1 MVQYFQ
7 PIRATDDFAAMRRAF
22 TPKPH
27 QLTVQGLSGAQKSVV
42 SALFLEQ
49 MPVDDAFAE
58 RSSFLAICATQD
70 SARRFADELRI
81 LLPQVRSA
89 YFPALEDLTFEAL
102 SQSREAMS
110 ERINAL
116 RRLQARELDGLITS
130 VEAVLPLL
138 VPSERLSTLPITLS
152 LGSSIS
158 INDLLKQLVHLG
170 YQRTVQV
177 ETPGYFAQR
186 GGIID
191 VYPPADQHPLR
202 IELFGD
208 DIDSIRRF
216 SEESQLT
223 LDSVREATVYP
234 VRELVLTSEEV
245 QLGMHAITEDIA
257 LTLPKLPN
265 EEARYTLRSRSE
277 RLLTTLRGG
286 GMPDEIE
293 HFLPYFIEQPVTLLD
308 YFPSHTLVIL
318 DEPLR
323 VEETWNQRMETLV
336 QMQEHRY
343 QSGELLPR
351 QAMRWAE
358 FEDFSNQIVTMNLL
372 TMAVLPRR
380 PSWMRRISE
389 VSVNCPSLAS
399 YRGSLHNLMDDVER
413 WQQHEYAIALVC
425 DNEERGRRL
434 QHTFSEFGLETT
446 LGFQANRAPNPGEIL
461 LVQGN
466 LQNSFE
472 WPQARFILLSDHE
485 LFGKQKQKRSRG
497 VLKESKKLTSFR
509 DLVEGDLVV
518 HVNHGIGR
526 YHGVITMEIEGIKR
540 DYLDLQYAGTDRIY
554 VPIDQISMVQ
564 KYLGSGGTESKTPKL
579 HSLGN
584 SEWLRSKQ
592 RVQAA
597 VREMAEELLE
607 LYANRAHLPGYAFQT
622 DTPWQSEFEQ
632 QFIYEETDDQLQ
644 VIDEVKRD
652 MERDKP
658 MERLLCGDVG
668 YGKTEVAIRAAFK
681 AVVEGKQVALL
692 APTTVLAQQ
701 HFLTFRDRF
710 SNFPV
715 EIAMMSRFR
724 TPKENQH
731 TTELLAQ
738 GKIDIVIGTHRLLNA
753 NVRYSDLGLLIIDE
767 EQRFGVAQKERI
779 KKVKNNVDV
788 LMLSA
793 TPIPRTLHMA
803 MVGLRDMSIIETP
816 PENRFPVQSF
826 VVEWSDDL
834 VREAVTRELQRD
846 GQVFIVHN
854 RIEDLDYFARKV
866 SELVPDARI
875 IVGHGQMAMGQL
887 EQVMLSFMEREYD
900 VLISTTIVESGLDM
914 PNVNTLIVHD
924 ANNYGLAQLHQLRGR
939 VGRSNRKAYAYFT
952 FQRNRSLT
960 EIAEKRLAAIKEF
973 CELGAGFRIAQRDLE
988 LRGVGNLLGSQQ
1000 HGNVSAV
1007 GFELYTQLL
1016 EEAVH
1021 ELKGEAPLRKIE
1033 TALEI
1038 QLEAF
1043 LPSSYIAS
1051 QAQKIAMYKRIQSAL
1066 DGETIDDIEE
1076 ELIDR
1081 FGPFPAPVLHLLKA
1095 AKLRLM
1101 AHEAGIVSLK
1111 QNSEGVQVTL
1121 YPGVTYPTNGA
1132 ALLVRDMAGALG
1144 HQPGKPAP
1152 FMLRAES
1159 TPELLQRMEFFLQR
1173 FEKLVIH

>member
-1 MVQYFQ
+1 MIQFFQ
-7 PIRATDDFAAMRRAF
+7 PIMATDDFAAMRRVL
-22 TPKPH
+22 TSKPH
-27 QLTVQGLSGAQKSVV
+27 QLTVQGLAGAQKSVV
-42 SALFLEQ
+42 SALILEHLAGEAFSQDRTPFL
-49 MPVDDAFAE
+49 VV
-58 RSSFLAICATQD
+58 CATQD
-70 SARRFADELRI
+70 AARRMADDLHT

-89 YFPALEDLTFEAL
+89 YYPALEDLAFEAL

-110 ERINAL
+110 ERINVL
-116 RRLQARELDGLITS
+116 RRMQSRKLDGLVTS
-130 VEAVLPLL
+130 VEAILPLL
-138 VPSERLSTLPITLS
+138 VPSERLQTLPITLS
-152 LGSSIS
+152 VNGSIS
-158 INDLLKQLVHLG
+158 IPDLLHRLVHIG
-170 YQRTVQV
+170 YQRTAQV

-186 GGIID
+186 GGIVDI
-191 VYPPADQHPLR
+191 YPPADPHPLR
-202 IELFGD
+202 LELFGD

-216 SEESQLT
+216 SEETQLT
-223 LDSVREATVYP
+223 LDSVREAVVYP
-234 VRELVLTSEEV
+234 VRELVLTPEEV
-245 QLGMHAITEDIA
+245 EKGIEAIVEDVDA
-257 LTLPKLPN
+257 TLPKLAS
-265 EEARYTLRSRSE
+265 EEARDTLRSRSE
-277 RLLTTLRGG
+277 RLLTALREGS
-286 GMPDEIE
+286 MPDELE
-293 HFLPYFIEQPVTLLD
+293 HFLPYFIDNPVTLLD
-308 YFPSHTLVIL
+308 YFPAHTLVIL

-323 VEETWNQRMETLV
+323 VEETWNQRLV
-336 QMQEHRY
+336 SLSEMQEHRY

-358 FEDFSNQIVTMNLL
+358 FEDFTSQVISMNLL
-372 TMAVLPRR
+372 ALAMLPRR
-380 PSWMRRISE
+380 PTWMRRVPE
-389 VSVNCPSLAS
+389 VSVNCPSLPS
-399 YRGSLHNLMDDVER
+399 YRGSIQNLMDDIER
-413 WQQHEYAIALVC
+413 WQQHGYALALIC
-425 DNEERGRRL
+425 ENEERGRRI
-434 QHTFSEFGLETT
+434 QHTLSEFGLQAT
-446 LGFQANRAPNPGEIL
+446 LGFQGNRAPHPGEIL
-461 LVQGN
+461 LLPGQFP
-466 LQNSFE
+466 NSFE
-472 WPQARFILLSDHE
+472 WPQARFILLSDQE
-485 LFGKQKQKRSRG
+485 LFGKQKQKRGRG

-526 YHGVITMEIEGIKR
+526 YHGVITIEIEGIKR
-540 DYLDLQYAGTDRIY
+540 DYLDLQYAGSDRIY

-564 KYLGSGGTESKTPKL
+564 KYLGSGGTESKAPKL

-584 SEWLRSKQ
+584 SEWQRSKQ

-597 VREMAEELLE
+597 VREMAEELLQ
-607 LYANRAHLPGYAFQT
+607 LYASREHLPGYAYQP
-622 DTPWQSEFEQ
+622 DTPWQNEFEQ

-644 VIDEVKRD
+644 VIEEVKRD

-681 AVVEGKQVALL
+681 AVVEGKQVAIL

-724 TPKENQH
+724 TPKENQR
-731 TTELLAQ
+731 TTDLLAQ
-738 GKIDIVIGTHRLLNA
+738 GKVDIVIGTHRLLNA
-753 NVRYSDLGLLIIDE
+753 NIRYSDLGLLIIDE

-779 KKVKNNVDV
+779 KKMKNNVDV

-803 MVGLRDMSIIETP
+803 MVGIRDMSIIETP

-834 VREAVTRELQRD
+834 VREAITRELQRD

-854 RIEDLDYFARKV
+854 RIEDLDYFAGKIA
-866 SELVPDARI
+866 ELVPGARI

-939 VGRSNRKAYAYFT
+939 VGRSNRKAFAYFT
-952 FQRNRSLT
+952 FQRNRSLS

-1021 ELKGEAPLRKIE
+1021 ELKGEPPPRRIDTTFE
-1033 TALEI
+1033 VH
-1038 QLEAF
+1038 LEAF

-1066 DGETIDDIEE
+1066 DRETIDDIEE

-1101 AHEAGIVSLK
+1101 AHETGISSLK
-1111 QNSEGVQVTL
+1111 QTPEGVQISL
-1121 YPGVTYPTNGA
+1121 YPGVRYPTNEV
-1132 ALLVRDMAGALG
+1132 ALLVREMAGALG

-1152 FMLRAES
+1152 FVLKADNS
-1159 TPELLQRMEFFLQR
+1159 TELLQRVEFFLQR